1 MYILLA
7 PNNMVQHN
15 TSATGHKAEKRFRF
29 FLTAFHVSGVPILF
43 NEIPKFFNLYAAVAK
58 FFCYATFV
66 SLLADLFMNTEDLEH
81 TMETSRAVFPGVMII
96 WMHIF
101 IR

>member
-15 TSATGHKAEKRFRF
+15 TSAIGSETEKRFRF
-29 FLTAFHVSGVPILF
+29 FLTAFRVSGVPLLF
-43 NEIPKFFNLYAAVAK
+43 NEIPKFFNLYAAAAI

-66 SLLADLFMNTEDLEH
+66 SLLADFFINTEDLEH
-81 TMETSRAVFPGVMII
+81 TMETSRALFPAVMII